1 MFHLLICA
9 NYCGG
14 YLHLLII
21 QLIITA
27 SYTSSILVVDYDT
40 TSNFSIMPV
49 FTRSKA
55 RSMTNVYVE
64 GVELCYCF
72 SVPDHH
78 RISRP
83 VHTFTDVLSN
93 ISLLPSNI
101 SDNIGSSIHELLTES
116 SSQVQVS
123 HVSSSSSI
131 F

>member
-1 MFHLLICA
+1 
-9 NYCGG
+9 
-14 YLHLLII
+14 
-21 QLIITA
+21 
-27 SYTSSILVVDYDT
+27 
-40 TSNFSIMPV
+40 
-49 FTRSKA
+49 
-55 RSMTNVYVE
+55 
-64 GVELCYCF
+64 
-72 SVPDHH
+72 
-78 RISRP
+78 